1 MAYLF
6 FLLYSLPAVENKIPD
21 VNTLTKKADYDAK
34 KYQTLKKIYFTTS
47 HYNKIMNNMLHAK
60 KVS

>member
-1 MAYLF
+1 MVYLF
-6 FLLYSLPAVENKIPD
+6 FLLYSLPAVENKISD
-21 VNTLTKKADYDAK
+21 VNALTKKADYDAK
-34 KYQTLKKIYFTTS
+34 KYQTLKKIYFTNF